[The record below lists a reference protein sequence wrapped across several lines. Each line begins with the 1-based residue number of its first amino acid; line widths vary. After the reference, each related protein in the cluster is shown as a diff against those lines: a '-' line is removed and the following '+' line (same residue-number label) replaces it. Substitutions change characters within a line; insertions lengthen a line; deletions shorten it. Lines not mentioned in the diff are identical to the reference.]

1 MRDGKVAYIPVKADM
16 REVRAML
23 METVAVPNNL
33 SG

>member
-1 MRDGKVAYIPVKADM
+1 MRDNKVAYIPVKADI

-23 METVAVPNNL
+23 MEIVAVPNNL